1 MKEHFN
7 ITRNRYDLIDDDENK
22 FVEKSLPGFI
32 AHRHSQSVL
41 SILAKKIGCE
51 FLSAYES
58 EWALDENGH
67 RTYKRLDKFPIIA
80 LRDKK
85 KNLFLRFIDDKK
97 KIIEEKLAKL
107 RVFKFKLLFS

>member
-1 MKEHFN
+1 MIIGKVRN

-67 RTYKRLDKFPIIA
+67 RTYK
-80 LRDKK
+80 KK
-85 KNLFLRFIDDKK
+85 WTNQCYSFNL
-97 KIIEEKLAKL
+97 KITFDCSSYQ
-107 RVFKFKLLFS
+107 R

>member
-51 FLSAYES
+51 FVSAYES

-67 RTYKRLDKFPIIA
+67 RTYKHLDKFPIIA

-85 KNLFLRFIDDKK
+85 KNLFKRFIDRQKK
-97 KIIEEKLAKL
+97 NYRRKISKIKS
-107 RVFKFKLLFS
+107 FF